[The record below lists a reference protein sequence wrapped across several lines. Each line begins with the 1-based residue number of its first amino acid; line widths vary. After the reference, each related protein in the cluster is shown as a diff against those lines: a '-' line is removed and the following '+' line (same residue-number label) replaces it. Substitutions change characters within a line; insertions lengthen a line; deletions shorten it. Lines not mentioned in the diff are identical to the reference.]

1 MLHVPMERF
10 MPSVFR
16 VPLARFMGT
25 LITRSRKRRQAEKKH
40 LTMKDL
46 YNQLVSDTQAYL
58 KTRYQLLQ
66 VRSIEQTSQLLG
78 LIITLFAMTA
88 IVVIGLIF
96 LAIALAAWLEQWL
109 PMWASYLVIAGAMLL
124 IALGL
129 FWGRRLWFV
138 RPIEKH
144 LGELVTTDNR
154 PLNLQKQSLEN
165 QATMQQE
172 LLQRDINAI
181 RQEWSLVERV
191 LKIIK
196 SIIS

>member
-1 MLHVPMERF
+1 
-10 MPSVFR
+10 
-16 VPLARFMGT
+16 
-25 LITRSRKRRQAEKKH
+25 
-40 LTMKDL
+40 MKDL

-58 KTRYQLLQ
+58 KTQYQLLQ

-78 LIITLFAMTA
+78 LIITLFAITA

-124 IALGL
+124 IALGV

-144 LGELVTTDNR
+144 LGEVILDN
-154 PLNLQKQSLEN
+154 PQSLKKQKQALDS
-165 QATMQQE
+165 QSSMQRE
-172 LLQRDINAI
+172 LLERDIEEIRRDWTQVQQIWQMIRGLLTNANNKD
-181 RQEWSLVERV
+181 V
-191 LKIIK
+191 
-196 SIIS
+196 

>member
-1 MLHVPMERF
+1 
-10 MPSVFR
+10 
-16 VPLARFMGT
+16 
-25 LITRSRKRRQAEKKH
+25 
-40 LTMKDL
+40 MKDF

-58 KTRYQLLQ
+58 KTQYQLLQ

-96 LAIALAAWLEQWL
+96 LVIAFAAWLEQWL

-124 IALGL
+124 IALGV

-144 LGELVTTDNR
+144 LSEVVLDNPQ
-154 PLNLQKQSLEN
+154 PLKQQKQALEN
-165 QATMQQE
+165 QSSMQHE
-172 LLQRDINAI
+172 LLERDMAEIRRDWSQVQQIFSFFRDI
-181 RQEWSLVERV
+181 
-191 LKIIK
+191 
-196 SIIS
+196 ISSESK

>member
-1 MLHVPMERF
+1 
-10 MPSVFR
+10 
-16 VPLARFMGT
+16 
-25 LITRSRKRRQAEKKH
+25 
-40 LTMKDL
+40 MKDL

-124 IALGL
+124 IAFGA
-129 FWGRRLWFV
+129 FWGRKLWFV

-144 LGELVTTDNR
+144 LCELVTTDTR
-154 PLNLQKQSLEN
+154 PLILQKQSIEN

-172 LLQRDINAI
+172 LLQRDVNAI

-191 LKIIK
+191 LQIIK